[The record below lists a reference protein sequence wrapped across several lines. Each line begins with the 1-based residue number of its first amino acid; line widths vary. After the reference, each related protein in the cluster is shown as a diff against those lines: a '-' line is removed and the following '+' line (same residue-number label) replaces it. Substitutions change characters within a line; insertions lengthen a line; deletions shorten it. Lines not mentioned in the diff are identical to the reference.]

1 MKKMLIL
8 AVTFLFCLTAVTGC
22 AGPGSK
28 TAEKTE
34 PVKADTPLPPAD
46 PNKKN
51 SLAVFETSMG
61 TFKVELFEDK
71 APRTAQNFIS
81 LVNKGFYNGLIF
93 HRVIDG
99 FMIQG
104 GDPKGNGTGGP
115 GYVIPDEF
123 HKDLKHTGAG
133 ILSMANAGPN
143 SGGSQFFITLDATP
157 WLDGKHAI
165 FGKVVEGLDVVN
177 AIGKVKTGAQD
188 RPQTDVV
195 MKKITIVTP

>member
-28 TAEKTE
+28 TVEKTE
-34 PVKADTPLPPAD
+34 PTKADTPLPPAD

-133 ILSMANAGPN
+133 MLSMANAGPN
-143 SGGSQFFITLDATP
+143 TGGSQFFITLDATP

-165 FGKVVEGLDVVN
+165 FGKVVEGLDVMK

-195 MKKITIVTP
+195 MKKITIITP